1 MIHAIYL
8 MARTGLPIAYVE
20 GLELQNENITKATL
34 FSGALTAIQS
44 LMKEMAV
51 GQATEI
57 ETKSSEILFEMGDS
71 FAVAVVLEKNSENK
85 DRIREKMEELI
96 TEITFKFG
104 LDTENHIQD
113 LTKQQQI
120 QKLLAEK
127 LSQWEEAEKE
137 TKIVK
142 KMKEILW

>member
-1 MIHAIYL
+1 

-57 ETKSSEILFEMGDS
+57 ETKTSEILFEMSDS

-113 LTKQQQI
+113 VTKQQQI
-120 QKLLAEK
+120 QKLLAKK
-127 LSQWEEAEKE
+127 LNQWEEEEKE
-137 TKIVK
+137 TKVVK
-142 KMKEILW
+142 RMKEILW